1 MISFLSYSVQFLSPR
16 SPSKSTCSVEEDMYA
31 KKACELV
38 KEFSSSEPGQ
48 LAPFNTNLFS
58 QVIEESNFHFHQLQS
73 LLSKIQEGP
82 DSQTKNAD
90 HFGALIHHLSLV
102 RNKRCLMAYVHNR
115 AEVIRRLG
123 WMIEPPLPEE
133 IQEKLSSSEK
143 EYSKNHSA
151 MIKSYQSE
159 MDLDLAVDMVPP
171 KDPYIKVRVLDDI
184 GSVALSDQ
192 IANLARHA
200 ILFLRRTDAETYIS
214 QGLMEELTD

>member
-1 MISFLSYSVQFLSPR
+1 M
-16 SPSKSTCSVEEDMYA
+16 
-31 KKACELV
+31 
-38 KEFSSSEPGQ
+38 KEFSSSESGQ
-48 LAPFNTNLFS
+48 LSAFNTNLFA
-58 QVIEESNFHFHQLQS
+58 QVNEECNFHFHQLQS
-73 LLSKIQEGP
+73 LLSKMQEEGS
-82 DSQTKNAD
+82 DNQTARNAD

-102 RNKRCLMAYVHNR
+102 RNKRCLMAYVYNR
-115 AEVIRRLG
+115 AEVLRSLC
-123 WMIEPPLPEE
+123 WMVDPLPEE

-151 MIKSYQSE
+151 TIKSYQSE
-159 MDLDLAVDMVPP
+159 TDLDLAVDMVPP

>member
-1 MISFLSYSVQFLSPR
+1 M
-16 SPSKSTCSVEEDMYA
+16 
-31 KKACELV
+31 
-38 KEFSSSEPGQ
+38 KEFSSSESGQ
-48 LAPFNTNLFS
+48 LSAFNTNLFA
-58 QVIEESNFHFHQLQS
+58 QVTEECNFHFHQLQS
-73 LLSKIQEGP
+73 LLSKMQEEGS
-82 DSQTKNAD
+82 DNQTARNAD

-102 RNKRCLMAYVHNR
+102 RNKRCLMAYVYNR
-115 AEVIRRLG
+115 AEVLRSLC
-123 WMIEPPLPEE
+123 WMVDPLPEE

-151 MIKSYQSE
+151 TIKSYQSE
-159 MDLDLAVDMVPP
+159 TDLDLAVDMVPP

>member
-1 MISFLSYSVQFLSPR
+1 
-16 SPSKSTCSVEEDMYA
+16 MYA

-38 KEFSSSEPGQ
+38 KEFSSSESGQ
-48 LAPFNTNLFS
+48 LLAFNSDVFA
-58 QVIEESNFHFHQLQS
+58 QVIEECNTHFSQLQS
-73 LLSKIQEGP
+73 LLSKMQEEGL
-82 DSQTKNAD
+82 DNQTARNAD

-102 RNKRCLMAYVHNR
+102 RNKRCLMAYVYNR
-115 AEVIRRLG
+115 AEVIRSLG
-123 WMIEPPLPEE
+123 WMKEAPLPEE

-143 EYSKNHSA
+143 DYSQNHSA
-151 MIKSYQSE
+151 TIRSYQLE
-159 MDLDLAVDMVPP
+159 MDIDLAVDMVPP
-171 KDPYIKVRVLDDI
+171 KDPYIKVRVLEDI

>member
-1 MISFLSYSVQFLSPR
+1 
-16 SPSKSTCSVEEDMYA
+16 MYG

-48 LAPFNTNLFS
+48 LSAFNSNLFA
-58 QVIEESNFHFHQLQS
+58 QVIEECNFHFHQLQS
-73 LLSKIQEGP
+73 LL
-82 DSQTKNAD
+82 
-90 HFGALIHHLSLV
+90 
-102 RNKRCLMAYVHNR
+102 RHNR
-115 AEVIRRLG
+115 AEVIQSLG

-143 EYSKNHSA
+143 EYSKTHSA
-151 MIKSYQSE
+151 TIKSYQSE

-214 QGLMEELTD
+214 QGLMEELTG

>member
-1 MISFLSYSVQFLSPR
+1 
-16 SPSKSTCSVEEDMYA
+16 MYG

-48 LAPFNTNLFS
+48 LSAFNSNLFA
-58 QVIEESNFHFHQLQS
+58 QVIEECNFHFHQLQS
-73 LLSKIQEGP
+73 LLSKMQEEGS
-82 DSQTKNAD
+82 DNQTAKNAD

-115 AEVIRRLG
+115 AEVIRSLG

-143 EYSKNHSA
+143 EYSKTHSA
-151 MIKSYQSE
+151 TIKSYQSE

-214 QGLMEELTD
+214 QGLMEELTG